1 MHRITQRQRTNRQIG
16 AAVSLLALIALALF
30 ALRVPIQA
38 APDLRPAAP
47 GSTLDIITP
56 STYYNNWRDYAN
68 EGTQIRIQVPSS
80 YNPSTATPLVI
91 ALHGYNQTRFNAV
104 ADYGA
109 AAEAKGWLLAA
120 PELHG
125 EVNNLPDA
133 GASVMAA
140 RAAQWDVL
148 DTLNYMKAYYN
159 VDPTRVYLVGYDTGG
174 MLAEIT
180 AAKWPHHFAAVAADS
195 SPSNL
200 IIWEY
205 DTRPSGDTPNA
216 GINAAMQ
223 AETGAY
229 EPEYHTLVG
238 PRKPFMYHF
247 EYERRSPT
255 DYVLNFR
262 HIPLLLL
269 HPEGDRT
276 VAPSHARAMYLAVQ
290 DIGGPVQL
298 EFYPGDHGTRKENF
312 ATFTLDWL
320 GQHQRATTFAP
331 QDNIFSRDESG
342 RNFWISVQ
350 LSSDEV
356 SVDPTNYALRTEA
369 HWTRVWA
376 ANYDAAAGTIA
387 VDAENLEPMT
397 GTLNPNPFYGEVI
410 GAYPPQDLTVELKF
424 HLDQIGLPTDGVY
437 TVTRLNKDT
446 GELTTS
452 FAVAANGIVSVTLP
466 KGAFLYH
473 VAAGNTLPVYQTVVL
488 QQGNSGYGGT
498 RDTYINAWAPD
509 TNYAASSVLGIG
521 SLSSNNNVYPQQTAL
536 LRYDLS
542 PLPANAQVRFAVLI
556 VEPPDPDSLPRNINR
571 PAVEAFQ
578 VNRLWDEGAA
588 TWKQAR
594 SGVPWSQQG
603 AEGVPGDRAAMYSDR
618 RMVYMAA
625 PAPWGFNVTGP
636 VRTWLA
642 NPATNYGV
650 LLRTAPATAGVN
662 REDNL
667 FYVASS
673 KHGATAKRPR
683 LVVVY
688 TTPGGAVIT
697 STPTATPTDGPSPT
711 PTHTPTPTTTPLAI
725 TPTPTPQFTPEWR
738 QVLDA
743 PGVFWNDVDF
753 AGQTGYAIGGPDYD
767 SFGPGKVAKSTD
779 GGRTWTVLPDLS
791 SVGFMRGIDCKDANT
806 CWVAGQ
812 YGTIFRTTNGGA
824 SWEGVYNRAGYTG
837 YLYSVRWTGQ
847 GNTVLIGT
855 TCKDMLRAE
864 DGYTFDAVFVYD
876 ACVVKWD
883 IACPAPGI
891 CYASA
896 NGEFIHKTT
905 DNGLTWTSKQ
915 IGFGRHYS
923 ISCVNANTCWAAGQH
938 GQIFFTNDGGNTWKR
953 QQPDIPDDV
962 TFARIRML
970 DARHG
975 YAIARKVT
983 YDASGKW
990 DTFVSGGLVYR
1001 TDNGTSWR
1009 QVGGFTTNDLAGLYV
1024 HSMDDVI
1031 IVDRAGKIW
1040 RYTNWITPTPEPTA
1054 TATATASATPTDTL
1068 TPTATPTAT
1077 SSHTPTATATS
1088 TPTATP
1094 TVTATP
1100 TATATL
1106 TATPTHTPTATATS
1120 TLTTTPAATPTHTPT
1135 ATATSTPTAT
1145 PDTGSLVGVV
1155 FEDQNRN
1162 GVPDEGEPG
1171 LSSVPVRLSGPDGF
1185 VSETLTEAQGFYRF
1199 DDLRPGE
1206 YSLSPVAPRG
1216 YFVPGASPI
1225 TTTVA
1230 ANATREVYIPLRAY
1244 RMTYLPLMIR

>member
-1 MHRITQRQRTNRQIG
+1 MNQGTEPFHRRRVIL
-16 AAVSLLALIALALF
+16 AVVGLFTLISVMLF
-30 ALRVPIQA
+30 APRAPIQTA
-38 APDLRPAAP
+38 SALRAAAP
-47 GSTLDIITP
+47 GSTVDVITP

-80 YNPSTATPLVI
+80 YDVSTATPLVI

-104 ADYGA
+104 ADYAA

-125 EVNNLPDA
+125 EVNTLPDV

-148 DTLNYMKAYYN
+148 DTLNFMKAYYN
-159 VDPTRVYLVGYDTGG
+159 VDPRRVYLVGYDTGG
-174 MLAEIT
+174 MLAEIV
-180 AAKWPHHFAAVAADS
+180 AAKWPQYFAAVAADS

-205 DTRPSGDTPNA
+205 DTRPGGDTPNA
-216 GINAAMQ
+216 EINAAMQ

-229 EPEYHTLVG
+229 EPEYHTLMG
-238 PRKPFMYHF
+238 ARKPYMYHF

-255 DYVLNFR
+255 DYALNFR

-269 HPEGDRT
+269 HPDGDRV
-276 VAPSHARAMYLAVQ
+276 VAPNHARAMYLAVQ
-290 DIGGPVQL
+290 DIGGTVQL
-298 EFYPGDHGTRKENF
+298 ELYPGNHGTRRDDF
-312 ATFTLDWL
+312 ANFTLNWL
-320 GQHQRATTFAP
+320 GQYQRTADYAP
-331 QDNIFSRDESG
+331 QNNIFSRDESG
-342 RNFWISVQ
+342 RNFWIGVQ
-350 LSSDEV
+350 YSSDAV
-356 SVDPTNYALRTEA
+356 SVHPTNYALRTEA
-369 HWTRVWA
+369 HWTRIWDA
-376 ANYDAAAGTIA
+376 SYDVAAGTIS

-397 GTLNPNPFYGEVI
+397 GTLNPDPYYGEVI
-410 GAYPPQDLTVELKF
+410 GAYPPQDLTVQLKF
-424 HLDQIGLPTDGVY
+424 YLDQIGLPAGGVY
-437 TVTRLNKDT
+437 TVARLNKDT
-446 GELTTS
+446 GELTTT
-452 FAVAANGIVSVTLP
+452 FVLAENGVISVTLP

-473 VAAGNTLPVYQTVVL
+473 IAAGNTLPVYQTAVL
-488 QQGNSGYGGT
+488 QQGNSGYNGT

-509 TNYAASSVLGIG
+509 ANYAASSVLGIG
-521 SLSSNNNVYPQQTAL
+521 SLSSNGNVYPQQTAL

-542 PLPANAQVRFAVLI
+542 PLPVNAQVRFAVLI
-556 VEPPDPDSLPRNINR
+556 VEPPDAGSLPQNINR
-571 PAVEAFQ
+571 PAVETFQ
-578 VNRLWDEGAA
+578 VNRLWDEGFA

-603 AEGVPGDRAAMYSDR
+603 AEGVPGDRAANYSDR
-618 RMVYMAA
+618 RMVYMLT
-625 PAPWGFNVTGP
+625 PAPWGFDVTGP
-636 VRTWLA
+636 VRNWLA
-642 NPATNYGV
+642 NPASNYGV

-673 KHGATAKRPR
+673 KHGATSKRPK
-683 LVVVY
+683 LVVIY
-688 TTPGGAVIT
+688 TTPGGPVT
-697 STPTATPTDGPSPT
+697 TTTPSPTPTAGPSPT
-711 PTHTPTPTTTPLAI
+711 PTHTPTPTATPLALS
-725 TPTPTPQFTPEWR
+725 PTPTPQFTPEWR
-738 QVLDA
+738 QVLNA

-767 SFGPGKVAKSTD
+767 SYGPGKVAKTTD

-791 SVGFMRGIDCKDANT
+791 SVGFMRGIDCKDPNT

-824 SWEGVYNRAGYTG
+824 SWDGVYNRAGYTG

-855 TCKDMLRAE
+855 TCKELLRAE

-883 IACPAPGI
+883 IACPAPGV

-1009 QVGGFTTNDLAGLYV
+1009 QVGGFTTNDLSSLYV
-1024 HSMDDVI
+1024 HSMDDVV

-1040 RYTNWITPTPEPTA
+1040 RYALWVTPPPEFTPTA
-1054 TATATASATPTDTL
+1054 TATSTETPTP
-1068 TPTATPTAT
+1068 TP
-1077 SSHTPTATATS
+1077 SHTPTATATS
-1088 TPTATP
+1088 TATP
-1094 TVTATP
+1094 TATP
-1100 TATATL
+1100 TATATS
-1106 TATPTHTPTATATS
+1106 TATPTVTPAATATSTATPTVTPTATATS
-1120 TLTTTPAATPTHTPT
+1120 TATPTATPT
-1135 ATATSTPTAT
+1135 ATATSTATPTATAT
-1145 PDTGSLVGVV
+1145 PDTGTLEGFV
-1155 FEDQNRN
+1155 FEDQNGN
-1162 GVPDEGEPG
+1162 GVPDAEEPRFSAVVIQL
-1171 LSSVPVRLSGPDGF
+1171 LSFDGGRIDA
-1185 VSETLTEAQGFYRF
+1185 VTDAQGFYRF
-1199 DDLRPGE
+1199 TDLRPGE
-1206 YSLSPVAPRG
+1206 YYLWPQAPRG
-1216 YFVPGASPI
+1216 YFMSTAAPVTA
-1225 TTTVA
+1225 TVF
-1230 ANATREVYIPLRAY
+1230 ANATTEAHIPLRAY
-1244 RMTYLPLMIR
+1244 RMTYLPLLIR